1 MSVTVRTQQE
11 LDQALA
17 DGAARIIISS
27 ERGAWI
33 RVGDT
38 GSATVEAW
46 DSATVTARG
55 SATVTARGSATVTAR
70 DSATVTASPYVAVH
84 LHSALCA
91 VKGGAIIDVT
101 RLDLTDPT
109 T

>member
-55 SATVTARGSATVTAR
+55 SATVTAR